1 MSESN
6 ARTAGRRID
15 DASAGSDNRAL
26 SSTVNYVLALAV
38 TSILVSGLLIA
49 GSGYME
55 SQRTIAIG
63 NALEVQNEQLV
74 DSIGEIDRLATAM
87 DDEDGN
93 ASIRAGLPDRVIDRS
108 YRIAVVNETDSDDPR
123 YTYRLEATSGDVER
137 STVVRTT
144 QPAEETTIRGGSVVI
159 RYERV
164 GGDGTLLLES
174 SERIRE

>member
-1 MSESN
+1 MSKSD
-6 ARTAGRRID
+6 ARTAGRRAD
-15 DASAGSDNRAL
+15 DWSSRSGSRAL

-55 SQRTIAIG
+55 SQRTIAVG
-63 NALEVQNEQLV
+63 NALEVQNEQLA

-93 ASIRAGLPDRVIDRS
+93 ASIRVALPDRVIDRS
-108 YRIAVVNETDSDDPR
+108 YRVAVANETDPGDAR

-144 QPAEETTIRGGSVVI
+144 QSIEETTIRGGSVVI

-164 GGDGTLLLES
+164 GGDGTLLFES